1 MTSEEKSLSKIQR
14 IVKTTLVELSEMDVK
29 ISKQQLKIR
38 EVQEDILNAKEDLRK
53 LR

>member
-1 MTSEEKSLSKIQR
+1 LTSEEKSLSKLQR
-14 IVKTTLVELSEMDVK
+14 RGKTTLVELSEMDVK